1 MNPSRVW
8 YEITKIEKVNLC
20 GYASDTTYHPHR
32 IATDWALALIENG
45 QRTVKVDGV
54 PVIVNKGDFKVMPE
68 GSVQEPMKLDTQSAF
83 YVHFQA
89 VGKVIEPPAVMDSE
103 RILLPLFG
111 RLPLEPDCLALARY
125 LNSQFMKPYVGQKFL
140 CAQLKSLLSAISLD
154 LQRNSIWLRGRTS
167 QSDLIL
173 SFIEEHMLETLHA
186 EDYEKAF
193 GLSYHRLNQVFKQK
207 FQYTIKQYHSTILM
221 RHAATLLLA
230 GKNAH
235 ETARL
240 CGFDD
245 YFYFIRCFS
254 EAYGI
259 APGRFQKQNGIQ

>member
-1 MNPSRVW
+1 MTPSRVW

-20 GYASDTTYHPHR
+20 GYANDTSYHPGG
-32 IATDWALALIENG
+32 IITDWGVAVIESG
-45 QRTVKVDGV
+45 QRTVRVDGM
-54 PVIVNKGDFKVMPE
+54 PVIVNKGDLLFIPK
-68 GSVQEPMKLDTQSAF
+68 GSVREPMKLDTQSAF
-83 YVHFQA
+83 YAHFQA
-89 VGKVIEPPAVMDSE
+89 EGHVIEPPAVMDSE
-103 RILLPLFG
+103 RIFLPLFG
-111 RLPLEPDCLALARY
+111 RLPLEPDCLSLARY

-140 CAQLKSLLSAISLD
+140 CTLLKALLLAISLGF
-154 LQRNSIWLRGRTS
+154 QRNSIWLRGEVS

-207 FQYTIKQYHSTILM
+207 FQYTIKQYRSTILM

-235 ETARL
+235 ETAQL

-254 EAYGI
+254 ESYGI

>member
-1 MNPSRVW
+1 MNPSRIW
-8 YEITKIEKVNLC
+8 YEITKIENVNLC

-89 VGKVIEPPAVMDSE
+89 VGKVIEPPTVMDSE

-111 RLPLEPDCLALARY
+111 RLPLEPDCISLASY
-125 LNSQFMKPYVGQKFL
+125 LNNQFMKPYIGQNFL
-140 CAQLKSLLSAISLD
+140 QAQLHSILSIISLHA
-154 LQRNSIWLRGRTS
+154 QRNSIWLRGKTS
-167 QSDLIL
+167 QSDRIL
-173 SFIEEHMLETLHA
+173 SFIEEHMLDTLRA

-193 GLSYHRLNQVFKQK
+193 NLSYHRLNQVFKQK
-207 FQYTIKQYHSTILM
+207 FGYTIKRYHSTVLM
-221 RHAATLLLA
+221 RHAASLLLI
-230 GKNAH
+230 GKSSH
-235 ETARL
+235 ETAQL
-240 CGFDD
+240 CGFED
-245 YFYFIRCFS
+245 YYYFIRCFS
-254 EAYGI
+254 EAYGV
-259 APGRFQKQNGIQ
+259 APGRFQKQNGIR